1 MNWYLSEQRGGA
13 QMNEIPEQIVAK
25 LKQEINEVDDV
36 KLKMIDTEEGDVT
49 VIYFSS
55 LIEKM
60 TLQTM
65 VTIPLANNLKQIHQ
79 MAQYVDPKDVQGVVK
94 KLNAGQTL
102 LFSTKPM
109 PY

>member
-1 MNWYLSEQRGGA
+1 
-13 QMNEIPEQIVAK
+13 MNEIPEQIVAK

-36 KLKMIDTEEGDVT
+36 KLKMIATEEGDVT

-102 LFSTKPM
+102 LFFSRNQRPIKRR
-109 PY
+109 YV

>member
-1 MNWYLSEQRGGA
+1 MKKDKLIKLNNMNWYLSEQRGGA

-36 KLKMIDTEEGDVT
+36 KLKMIATEEGDVT

-94 KLNAGQTL
+94 N
-102 LFSTKPM
+102 
-109 PY
+109 